1 MKDFSKYSAIIIGA
15 GDATGSALTKKFAKH
30 GYKVCP
36 ARRPR
41 SIDKVN
47 HLADEINNSGGW
59 AKGFGVDARD
69 EVAIKSFFKEV
80 EVNIAPIDVVIFN
93 PGANVYF
100 PIENTTSRVF
110 KKVWEM
116 AAYAGFLTGR
126 EAAKY
131 MKTRNEGSI
140 LFTGATA
147 SMRGGSGFSAFSSAK
162 FALRAVSQSM
172 ARELGPEGI
181 HVAHFIID
189 GAIDT
194 DFIKETFPDIYA
206 LKEKDGILQPE
217 AIADTYW
224 FVHTQHRSA
233 WTHELDMRPYME
245 KF

>member
-15 GDATGSALTKKFAKH
+15 GDATGSALTKKFANK

-36 ARRPR
+36 VRRPR

-47 HLADEINNSGGW
+47 MLAEEINNNGGW
-59 AKGFGVDARD
+59 AKGYGVDARD
-69 EVAIKSFFKEV
+69 EDSIKDLFDEV
-80 EVNIAPIDVVIFN
+80 ENNVAPIDVVIFN
-93 PGANVYF
+93 PGANVF
-100 PIENTTSRVF
+100 FSIEETTSRVF

-116 AAYAGFLTGR
+116 AAFAGFLTGK

-131 MKTRNEGSI
+131 MKKRNQGSI
-140 LFTGATA
+140 FFTGATA
-147 SMRGGSGFSAFSSAK
+147 SIRGSSGFSAFSSAK

-181 HVAHFIID
+181 HVAHFVID

-194 DFIKETFPDIYA
+194 AFIKETFPDVYA

-217 AIADTYW
+217 AIAEAYW
-224 FVHTQHRSA
+224 SVHSQHRSA
-233 WTHELDMRPYME
+233 WTHELDLRPYME

>member
-15 GDATGSALTKKFAKH
+15 GDATGAAITRKFASH

-41 SIDKVN
+41 NIEKVQE
-47 HLADEINNSGGW
+47 LSQEIIKSGGW
-59 AKGFGVDARD
+59 SKGYGVDARD
-69 EVAIKSFFKEV
+69 EESIQSFFKEV
-80 EVNIAPIDVVIFN
+80 EEEVAPIDVVIFN

-100 PIENTTSRVF
+100 PIEETTSRVF

-116 AAYAGFLTGR
+116 AAFAGFLTGR

-131 MKTRNEGSI
+131 MRKRNSGSI
-140 LFTGATA
+140 FFTGATA
-147 SMRGGSGFSAFSSAK
+147 SLRGGSGFAAFSSAK
-162 FALRAVSQSM
+162 FALRSVCQSM

-181 HVAHFIID
+181 HVAHFVID

-194 DFIKETFPDIYA
+194 AFIKENFPERYA
-206 LKEKDGILQPE
+206 LKDKDGILKPD

-224 FVHTQHRSA
+224 FVHSQDRTA
-233 WTHELDMRPYME
+233 WTHEVDLRPYME